1 MQVIAIPCGPLGANA
16 YLLTEPKSG
25 LSALIDAPCADG
37 RLGELIEDGR
47 IHLRYLLLT
56 HGHFDHILG
65 AEIIRDKTGA
75 KVGIHQSDAPC
86 LKDPWA
92 SLAEPMGLKKEGHPS
107 MEPDLLLADGD
118 LLPLGDAQI
127 QVIHTPGHTRGGVC
141 YRCGDFLFTGD
152 TLFAGSFGRTDFPGG
167 NMEELAAS
175 CRRLASL
182 AGDLRV
188 LPGHGEETTLDA
200 ERSDNP
206 ILRS

>member
-92 SLAEPMGLKKEGHPS
+92 SLAEPMGLKKRAIRPWNPTCS
-107 MEPDLLLADGD
+107 
-118 LLPLGDAQI
+118 LPTGI
-127 QVIHTPGHTRGGVC
+127 F
-141 YRCGDFLFTGD
+141 FLWE
-152 TLFAGSFGRTDFPGG
+152 TLKSR
-167 NMEELAAS
+167 
-175 CRRLASL
+175 
-182 AGDLRV
+182 
-188 LPGHGEETTLDA
+188 
-200 ERSDNP
+200 
-206 ILRS
+206 